1 MAMHDKAGI
10 EAQVLQ
16 WMRDNK
22 KENSRLEFKLLI
34 DLTSLSTRAEFVP
47 TLSRWQIRKA
57 NILAKM
63 VCCLSASETGN
74 IKMLRR
80 ATTTEPFSAK

>member
-1 MAMHDKAGI
+1 MNDKAGI
-10 EAQVLQ
+10 EAQVRQ

-34 DLTSLSTRAEFVP
+34 DLTSVSTKAEFVRDVIS
-47 TLSRWQIRKA
+47 LA
-57 NILAKM
+57 NSGGEYPAKM
-63 VCCLSASETGN
+63 GCWLSASGTGN